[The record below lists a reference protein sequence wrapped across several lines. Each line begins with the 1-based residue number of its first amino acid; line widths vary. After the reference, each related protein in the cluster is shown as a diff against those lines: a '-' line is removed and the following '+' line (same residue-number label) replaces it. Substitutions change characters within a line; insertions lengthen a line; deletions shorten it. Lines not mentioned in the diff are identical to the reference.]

1 MHTPYA
7 TAPQAKP
14 GVNIRTATCDT
25 LRGITQMLG
34 RLELANAVE
43 MKETRTGVHLSLKE
57 SVAAHVAAN
66 ADTLQIAARLAP
78 AKTSATP
85 KLEREILAALL
96 ATPLMLSFPDWAE
109 FESAVSM
116 RRHIVEAAARTQL
129 AFDTRAIERPRE
141 CWNYSEDLGFTIR
154 PGVPL
159 IDALVRTTQ
168 PGPADP
174 RYAFSCYRATEYV
187 ILLGLARELAQSNPA
202 MLQRLQHRWERKA
215 IMSGAFHEAFLVEHG
230 SIEQPVPARY
240 YVPGDRV
247 WFRNPDAASSDIS
260 GYEGSWVIYLGNG
273 LFSNFWQPDAP
284 YTLERKCL
292 EIYHWRHGVYADD
305 AGEPRMNEQ
314 VVNDRIECSLA
325 GAVEAEAIVA
335 RMMRMRDP
343 KGVYAEG
350 GCIDASR
357 EYPRFVHA
365 ANTDIRLDV

>member
-1 MHTPYA
+1 MHTPFA

-14 GVNIRTATCDT
+14 GVNIRTTTCDT
-25 LRGITQMLG
+25 LHHVTQMLE
-34 RLELANAVE
+34 RLELADAVE
-43 MKETRTGVHLSLKE
+43 LNETQAGLHLALKDN
-57 SVAAHVAAN
+57 VATRIAAS

-78 AKTSATP
+78 AQASGTP
-85 KLEREILAALL
+85 ALEREILAALL
-96 ATPLMLSFPDWAE
+96 ASPLTLAFPDWAE
-109 FESAVSM
+109 FESSVRT
-116 RRHIVEAAARTQL
+116 RRHIAEAAARTQL
-129 AFDTRAIERPRE
+129 AFDTRAIERPRD

-159 IDALVRTTQ
+159 IEALVRTTQ
-168 PGPADP
+168 PAPAGP

-187 ILLGLARELAQSNPA
+187 ILLGLARELAQSNPE
-202 MLQRLQHRWERKA
+202 MLRRLQQRWERKA

-260 GYEGSWVIYLGNG
+260 GYEGSWVIYLGGG

-292 EIYHWRHGVYADD
+292 EVYHWRHGVYVDD
-305 AGEPRMNEQ
+305 EGEPRMNEQ
-314 VVNDRIECSLA
+314 EVNDRVQRSLA
-325 GAVEAEAIVA
+325 GAEEVDAIVA

-365 ANTDIRLDV
+365 ATTDIRLDV